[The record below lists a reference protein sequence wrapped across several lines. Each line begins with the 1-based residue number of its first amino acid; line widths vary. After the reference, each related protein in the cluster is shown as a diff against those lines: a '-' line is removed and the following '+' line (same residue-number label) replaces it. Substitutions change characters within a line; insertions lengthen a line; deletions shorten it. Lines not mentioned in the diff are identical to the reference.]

1 MAGKT
6 SGTPS
11 KARTQRLVLWA
22 GLICGLVAAVLV
34 FVIVARAGDDE
45 GDGTRSV
52 VVAKLDIPAPSRL
65 IADMLEVKTMPAD
78 EIDSE
83 AFTARSQVVDRI
95 TGVPVAA
102 GAQILPSMVS
112 NKAGDSLT
120 FKIAPGKRAVSIE
133 VKEAVTA
140 GGNVQPGDTVDV
152 VGIFDLGQA
161 ADISAVLAVFA
172 PGTEPVVTPM
182 NTDTNTQLNLAATIL
197 EGVKVLAVGQSLA
210 ESEEKTSTTATKPE
224 TDAESRPKAKSVTLE
239 VTPQQAQLLSLAD
252 EYGVLRLSVR
262 PFGDVGPVGVAP
274 VITALER

>member
-6 SGTPS
+6 SGGSS
-11 KARTQRLVLWA
+11 KRTQRLVLWA
-22 GLICGLVAAVLV
+22 GVICGLVAAVLV
-34 FVIVARAGDDE
+34 FVIVAQSNDE

-52 VVAKLDIPAPSRL
+52 VVAKLDIPAQSRL
-65 IADMLEVKTMPAD
+65 VADMLEVKTLPAD
-78 EIDSE
+78 EIGSE

-95 TGVPVAA
+95 TGVAIAA
-102 GAQILPSMVS
+102 GEQILPTMVS
-112 NKAGDSLT
+112 NKAGESLT
-120 FKIAPGKRAVSIE
+120 FKISPGKRAVSIE

-152 VGIFDLGQA
+152 VGIFSLGQDV
-161 ADISAVLAVFA
+161 DIASVLAVFA
-172 PGTEPVVTPM
+172 PGAEPVVTPM
-182 NTDTNTQLNLAATIL
+182 NTDRNLAATIL

-210 ESEEKTSTTATKPE
+210 ESEEKTSTSATKPE

-262 PFGDVGPVGVAP
+262 PFGDDGPVGVAP
-274 VITALER
+274 VITALERR